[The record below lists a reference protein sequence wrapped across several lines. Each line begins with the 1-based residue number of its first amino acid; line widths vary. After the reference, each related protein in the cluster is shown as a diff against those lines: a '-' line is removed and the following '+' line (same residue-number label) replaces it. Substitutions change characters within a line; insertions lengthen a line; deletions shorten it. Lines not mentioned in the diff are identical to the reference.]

1 MYIIPT
7 ILYIF
12 KKLRCDIYKSF
23 FFEDHVSNTNH
34 SVGSGDGVEE
44 YGGNNLRKRTRQ
56 TSSNIGKFNT

>member
-1 MYIIPT
+1 MT
-7 ILYIF
+7 F
-12 KKLRCDIYKSF
+12 TKVF